1 MANVSPFKGWRYNP
15 ENIGNIE
22 DVFVPP
28 YDVIT
33 PDEQQQYYR
42 KSPHN
47 YIRINLNNTPG
58 SERYFSAANTL
69 NMWIGSGILL
79 EEDQSAIY
87 VLSQSFEL
95 NGTMVNRVG
104 CICSLELSELGDTVL
119 PHEQTIDKHLD
130 DRYDLMKS
138 TKANSGQ
145 IFMCYKDDDM
155 ILEKIYNNIKS
166 EPSIKVD
173 LDGVDYKIWPITNEA
188 IIKKFVN
195 GMKNKTLVIADGHHR
210 YKTALKYQKNHDG
223 LDSNEVMVTLVNSK
237 NPGMQI
243 MPTHRII
250 RGIDLSIT
258 DIKKEV
264 AHFFSYS
271 DFYGVEKLLLEMDK
285 ANSEKNILGLYHRNS
300 NTGLLLEFEAHD
312 LLKSKMSD
320 QSREL
325 RELDTNILHGF
336 LLKEVFKIDTN
347 KQEDLKYLSYLR
359 GNKSAI
365 KMLDNEEDYDVVC
378 FVNPPS
384 LNDVF
389 NIAERGETMPQ
400 KSTYFYPK
408 VYSGLVTRCFN
419 K

>member
-1 MANVSPFKGWRYNP
+1 MAKVAPFKGWRYNP
-15 ENIGNIE
+15 ENINEIE

-33 PDEQQQYYR
+33 PDEQQQYYI
-42 KSPHN
+42 KSPHS

-79 EEDQSAIY
+79 EEDQPAIY

-104 CICSLELSELGDTVL
+104 CICSLELSELGETVL

-166 EPSIKVD
+166 EPSIQAA
-173 LDGVDYKIWPITNEA
+173 LDGVDYKIWPIINEA
-188 IIKKFVN
+188 IIEKFVN
-195 GMKNKTLVIADGHHR
+195 GMRSKTLVIADGHHR
-210 YKTALKYQKNHDG
+210 YKTALKYEKNHDG
-223 LDSNEVMVTLVNSK
+223 LDSKEVMVTLVNSK

-250 RGIDLSIT
+250 RGIELSIT

-264 AHFFSYS
+264 VHFFSYNE
-271 DFYGVEKLLLEMDK
+271 FHGVEKLLIEMDK
-285 ANSEKNILGLYHRNS
+285 ADSQKNILGLYHRNS
-300 NTGLLLEFEAHD
+300 NTGLLLKFEAFD

-325 RELDTNILHGF
+325 RELDTNILHSF
-336 LLKEVFKIDTN
+336 LFKEVFNIDTN
-347 KQEDLKYLSYLR
+347 RQEDLNYLSYLR

-365 KMLDNEEDYDVVC
+365 KMLDKEEDYDIVC

-384 LNDVF
+384 LDDVF
-389 NIAERGETMPQ
+389 NIAEGGETMPQ

>member
-33 PDEQQQYYR
+33 PDEQQRYYR

-365 KMLDNEEDYDVVC
+365 RMLDNEEDYDVVC

>member
-1 MANVSPFKGWRYNP
+1 MAKVAPFKGWRYNP
-15 ENIGNIE
+15 ENINNIE

-42 KSPHN
+42 KSPHS

-79 EEDQSAIY
+79 EEDQPAIY

-166 EPSIKVD
+166 EPSIQAA
-173 LDGVDYKIWPITNEA
+173 LDGVDYKIWPIINEA
-188 IIKKFVN
+188 IIEKFVN
-195 GMKNKTLVIADGHHR
+195 GMRNKTLVIADGHHR
-210 YKTALKYQKNHDG
+210 YKTALKYEKNHDG
-223 LDSNEVMVTLVNSK
+223 LDSKEVMVTLVNSK

-250 RGIDLSIT
+250 RGLDLSIT
-258 DIKKEV
+258 DIIKEV
-264 AHFFSYS
+264 GHFFSYNE
-271 DFYGVEKLLLEMDK
+271 FQGVEKLLIEMDK
-285 ANSEKNILGLYHRNS
+285 ADSQKNILGMYHRKS
-300 NTGLLLEFEAHD
+300 NTGLLLKFKAYDILNSE
-312 LLKSKMSD
+312 MSN

-325 RELDTNILHGF
+325 RELDTNILHSF
-336 LLKEVFKIDTN
+336 LLKEVFNIDTN
-347 KQEDLKYLSYLR
+347 RQEDLNYLSYLR

-365 KMLDNEEDYDVVC
+365 KMLDKEEDYDIVC

-384 LNDVF
+384 LDDVF
-389 NIAERGETMPQ
+389 NIAEGGETMPQ

>member
-1 MANVSPFKGWRYNP
+1 MAKVAPFKGWRYNP
-15 ENIGNIE
+15 ENINKIE

-42 KSPHN
+42 KSPHS

-79 EEDQSAIY
+79 EEDQPAIY

-104 CICSLELSELGDTVL
+104 CICSLELSELGETVL

-166 EPSIKVD
+166 KPSIQAA
-173 LDGVDYKIWPITNEA
+173 LDGVDYKIWPIINEA
-188 IIKKFVN
+188 IIEKFVN
-195 GMKNKTLVIADGHHR
+195 GMRNKTLVIADGHHR
-210 YKTALKYQKNHDG
+210 YKTALKYEKNHDG
-223 LDSNEVMVTLVNSK
+223 LDSKEVMVTLVNSK

-250 RGIDLSIT
+250 RGIELSIT

-264 AHFFSYS
+264 GHFFSYNE
-271 DFYGVEKLLLEMDK
+271 FHGAEKLLIEMDK
-285 ANSEKNILGLYHRNS
+285 ADSQKNILGLYHRSS
-300 NTGLLLEFEAHD
+300 NTGLLLKFEAFD

-325 RELDTNILHGF
+325 RELDTNILHSF
-336 LLKEVFKIDTN
+336 LLKEVFNIDTN
-347 KQEDLKYLSYLR
+347 RQEDLNYLSYLR

-365 KMLDNEEDYDVVC
+365 KMLDKEEDYDIVC

-384 LNDVF
+384 LDDVF
-389 NIAERGETMPQ
+389 NIAEGGETMPQ

-408 VYSGLVTRCFN
+408 VYSGLVTRCLN

>member
-188 IIKKFVN
+188 IIEKFVN

-210 YKTALKYQKNHDG
+210 YKTALKYEKNHDG
-223 LDSNEVMVTLVNSK
+223 LDSKEVMVTLVNSK

-271 DFYGVEKLLLEMDK
+271 DFYGVEKLLIEMDK

-300 NTGLLLEFEAHD
+300 DTGLLLEFEAHD

-365 KMLDNEEDYDVVC
+365 RMLDNDLIRLETKINMVLEFKEEYEKMTGKKLDIDIE
-378 FVNPPS
+378 
-384 LNDVF
+384 D
-389 NIAERGETMPQ
+389 IERDKQ
-400 KSTYFYPK
+400 
-408 VYSGLVTRCFN
+408 N
-419 K
+419 H

>member
-1 MANVSPFKGWRYNP
+1 MAKVAPFKGWRYNP
-15 ENIGNIE
+15 ENINMIE

-42 KSPHN
+42 KSPHS

-79 EEDQSAIY
+79 EEDQPAIY

-166 EPSIKVD
+166 EPSIQAT
-173 LDGVDYKIWPITNEA
+173 LDGVDYKIWPIINEA
-188 IIKKFVN
+188 IIEKFVN
-195 GMKNKTLVIADGHHR
+195 GMRSKTLVIADGHHR
-210 YKTALKYQKNHDG
+210 YKTALKYEKNHDG
-223 LDSNEVMVTLVNSK
+223 LDPKEVMVTLVNSK

-250 RGIDLSIT
+250 RGIELSIT

-264 AHFFSYS
+264 GHFFSYNE
-271 DFYGVEKLLLEMDK
+271 FHGAEKLLIEMDK
-285 ANSEKNILGLYHRNS
+285 ADSQKNILGLYHRNS
-300 NTGLLLEFEAHD
+300 NTGLLLKFEAFD

-325 RELDTNILHGF
+325 RELDTNILHSF
-336 LLKEVFKIDTN
+336 LLKEVFNIDTN
-347 KQEDLKYLSYLR
+347 RQEDLNYLSYLR

-365 KMLDNEEDYDVVC
+365 KMLDKEEDYDIVC

-384 LNDVF
+384 LDDVF
-389 NIAERGETMPQ
+389 NIAEGGETMPQ

>member
-1 MANVSPFKGWRYNP
+1 MAKVAPFKGWRYNP
-15 ENIGNIE
+15 ENINKIE

-79 EEDQSAIY
+79 EEDQPAIY
-87 VLSQSFEL
+87 VLSQSFDL

-104 CICSLELSELGDTVL
+104 CICSLELSELGETVL

-166 EPSIKVD
+166 EPSIQAA
-173 LDGVDYKIWPITNEA
+173 LDGVDYKIWPIINEA
-188 IIKKFVN
+188 IIEKFVN
-195 GMKNKTLVIADGHHR
+195 GMSNKTLVIADGHHR
-210 YKTALKYQKNHDG
+210 YKTALKYGKNHDC
-223 LDSNEVMVTLVNSK
+223 LDSKEVMVTLVNSK

-250 RGIDLSIT
+250 RGIELSIT

-264 AHFFSYS
+264 GHFFSYNE
-271 DFYGVEKLLLEMDK
+271 FQGVEKLLIEMDK
-285 ANSEKNILGLYHRNS
+285 ADSQKNILGLYHKNT
-300 NTGLLLEFEAHD
+300 NTGLLLKFEAFD

-325 RELDTNILHGF
+325 RELDTNILHSF
-336 LLKEVFKIDTN
+336 LLKEVFNIDTN
-347 KQEDLKYLSYLR
+347 RQEDLNYLSYLR

-365 KMLDNEEDYDVVC
+365 KMLDKEEDYDIVC

-384 LNDVF
+384 LDDVF
-389 NIAERGETMPQ
+389 NIAEGGETMPQ

>member
-1 MANVSPFKGWRYNP
+1 MAKVSPFKGWRYNP
-15 ENIGNIE
+15 ENINRIE

-42 KSPHN
+42 KSPHS

-79 EEDQSAIY
+79 EEDQPAIY

-104 CICSLELSELGDTVL
+104 CICSLELSELGETVL

-166 EPSIKVD
+166 EPSIQAT
-173 LDGVDYKIWPITNEA
+173 LDGVDYKIWSIINEA
-188 IIKKFVN
+188 IIEKFVN
-195 GMKNKTLVIADGHHR
+195 GMRNKTLVIADGHHR
-210 YKTALKYQKNHDG
+210 YKTALKYEKNHDG
-223 LDSNEVMVTLVNSK
+223 LDSKEVMVTLVNSK

-250 RGIDLSIT
+250 RGIELSIT

-264 AHFFSYS
+264 GHFFSY
-271 DFYGVEKLLLEMDK
+271 
-285 ANSEKNILGLYHRNS
+285 N
-300 NTGLLLEFEAHD
+300 EFH
-312 LLKSKMSD
+312 
-320 QSREL
+320 
-325 RELDTNILHGF
+325 
-336 LLKEVFKIDTN
+336 
-347 KQEDLKYLSYLR
+347 LSL
-359 GNKSAI
+359 I
-365 KMLDNEEDYDVVC
+365 H
-378 FVNPPS
+378 
-384 LNDVF
+384 
-389 NIAERGETMPQ
+389 I
-400 KSTYFYPK
+400 
-408 VYSGLVTRCFN
+408 
-419 K
+419 

>member
-22 DVFVPP
+22 NVFVPP

-95 NGTMVNRVG
+95 NGTIVNRVG

-210 YKTALKYQKNHDG
+210 YKTALKCEKNHDG
-223 LDSNEVMVTLVNSK
+223 LDSKEVMVTLVNSK

-243 MPTHRII
+243 MPTHRIL
-250 RGIDLSIT
+250 RGIELSIT
-258 DIKKEV
+258 DIKKE
-264 AHFFSYS
+264 AEHFFSYS
-271 DFYGVEKLLLEMDK
+271 EFHGVEKLLKEMDK
-285 ANSEKNILGLYHRNS
+285 ANSDKNILGLYHRNS
-300 NTGLLLEFEAHD
+300 NTGLLLEFEALD

-325 RELDTNILHGF
+325 RELDTNILHSF
-336 LLKEVFKIDTN
+336 LLKEVFNIDTN
-347 KQEDLKYLSYLR
+347 KQEDLNYLSYLR
-359 GNKSAI
+359 GNNSAI

-384 LNDVF
+384 LDDVF
-389 NIAERGETMPQ
+389 NIAEAGETMPQ

>member
-1 MANVSPFKGWRYNP
+1 MAKVSPFKGWRYNP
-15 ENIGNIE
+15 ENINKIE

-42 KSPHN
+42 KSPYS

-58 SERYFSAANTL
+58 IERYFSAANTL

-79 EEDQSAIY
+79 EEDQPAIY

-166 EPSIKVD
+166 EPSVQVD

-188 IIKKFVN
+188 TIEKFVN
-195 GMKNKTLVIADGHHR
+195 GMRNKTLVIADGHHR
-210 YKTALKYQKNHDG
+210 YKTALKYKKNHDG
-223 LDSNEVMVTLVNSK
+223 LDSKEVMVTLVNSK

-250 RGIDLSIT
+250 RGIELSIA

-264 AHFFSYS
+264 GHFFSYS
-271 DFYGVEKLLLEMDK
+271 EFHGVEKLLMEMDR
-285 ANSEKNILGLYHRNS
+285 AHSERNTLGLYHRNS
-300 NTGLLLEFEAHD
+300 NTGLLLKFEAFD

-325 RELDTNILHGF
+325 RELDTNILHSF
-336 LLKEVFKIDTN
+336 LLKEVFNIDTN
-347 KQEDLKYLSYLR
+347 RQEDLNYLSYLR

-365 KMLDNEEDYDVVC
+365 KMLDKEEDYDIVC

-384 LNDVF
+384 LDDVF

-408 VYSGLVTRCFN
+408 VYSGLVTRCFI

>member
-33 PDEQQQYYR
+33 PDEQQRYYR

-58 SERYFSAANTL
+58 IERYFSAANTL

>member
-1 MANVSPFKGWRYNP
+1 MAKVAPFKGWRYNP
-15 ENIGNIE
+15 ENINKIE

-42 KSPHN
+42 KSPHS

-79 EEDQSAIY
+79 EEDQPAIY

-104 CICSLELSELGDTVL
+104 CICSLELSELGETVL

-166 EPSIKVD
+166 EPSIQAT
-173 LDGVDYKIWPITNEA
+173 LDGVDYKIWPIINEA
-188 IIKKFVN
+188 KIEKFVN
-195 GMKNKTLVIADGHHR
+195 GMRSKTLVIADGHHR
-210 YKTALKYQKNHDG
+210 YKTALKYEKNHDG
-223 LDSNEVMVTLVNSK
+223 LDSKEVMVTLVNSK

-250 RGIDLSIT
+250 RGIELSIT

-264 AHFFSYS
+264 GHFFSYNE
-271 DFYGVEKLLLEMDK
+271 FHGAEKLLIEMDK
-285 ANSEKNILGLYHRNS
+285 ADSQKNILGLYHRSS
-300 NTGLLLEFEAHD
+300 NTGLLLKFEAFD

-325 RELDTNILHGF
+325 RELDTNILHSF
-336 LLKEVFKIDTN
+336 LLKEVFNIDTN
-347 KQEDLKYLSYLR
+347 RQEDLNYLSYLR

-365 KMLDNEEDYDVVC
+365 KMLDKEEDYDIVC

-384 LNDVF
+384 LDDVF
-389 NIAERGETMPQ
+389 NIAEGGETMPQ

-408 VYSGLVTRCFN
+408 VYSGLVTRCLN

>member
-1 MANVSPFKGWRYNP
+1 MAKVAPFKGWRYNP
-15 ENIGNIE
+15 DNINKIE

-42 KSPHN
+42 KSPHS

-79 EEDQSAIY
+79 EEDQPAIY

-104 CICSLELSELGDTVL
+104 CICSLELSELGETVL

-166 EPSIKVD
+166 KPSVQAA

-188 IIKKFVN
+188 IIEKFVN
-195 GMKNKTLVIADGHHR
+195 GMSNKTLVIADGHHR
-210 YKTALKYQKNHDG
+210 YKTALKYGKNHDC
-223 LDSNEVMVTLVNSK
+223 LDSKEVMVTLVNSK

-250 RGIDLSIT
+250 RGIELSIT

-264 AHFFSYS
+264 GHFFSYS
-271 DFYGVEKLLLEMDK
+271 EFHGVEKLLMEMDK
-285 ANSEKNILGLYHRNS
+285 ADCDRNILGLYHRNS
-300 NTGLLLEFEAHD
+300 NTGLLLKFEAFD

-325 RELDTNILHGF
+325 RELDTNILHSF
-336 LLKEVFKIDTN
+336 LLKEVFNIDTN
-347 KQEDLKYLSYLR
+347 RQEDLNYLSYLR
-359 GNKSAI
+359 GNMSTI
-365 KMLDNEEDYDVVC
+365 NMLDKEEDYDIVC

-384 LNDVF
+384 LDDVF
-389 NIAERGETMPQ
+389 NIAEGGETMPQ

-408 VYSGLVTRCFN
+408 VYSGLVTRCLN

>member
-1 MANVSPFKGWRYNP
+1 MAKVAPFKGWRYNP
-15 ENIGNIE
+15 ENINEIE

-42 KSPHN
+42 KSPHS

-79 EEDQSAIY
+79 EEDQPAIY
-87 VLSQSFEL
+87 VLSQSFDL
-95 NGTMVNRVG
+95 NGTIVNRVG
-104 CICSLELSELGDTVL
+104 CICSLELSELGETVL

-166 EPSIKVD
+166 EPSIQAA
-173 LDGVDYKIWPITNEA
+173 LDGVDYKIWPIINEA
-188 IIKKFVN
+188 IIEKFVN
-195 GMKNKTLVIADGHHR
+195 GMRSKTLVIADGHHR
-210 YKTALKYQKNHDG
+210 YKTALKYEKNHDG
-223 LDSNEVMVTLVNSK
+223 LDSKEVMVTLVNSK

-243 MPTHRII
+243 MPTHRILS
-250 RGIDLSIT
+250 GVELSIT

-264 AHFFSYS
+264 GHFFSYNE
-271 DFYGVEKLLLEMDK
+271 FQGVEKLLIEMDK
-285 ANSEKNILGLYHRNS
+285 ADSQKNILGLYNRSS
-300 NTGLLLEFEAHD
+300 NTGLLLKFEAFD

-325 RELDTNILHGF
+325 RELDTNILHSF
-336 LLKEVFKIDTN
+336 LFKEVFNIDTN
-347 KQEDLKYLSYLR
+347 RQEDLNYLSYLR

-365 KMLDNEEDYDVVC
+365 KMLDKEEDYDIVC

-384 LNDVF
+384 LDDVF
-389 NIAERGETMPQ
+389 NIAEGGETMPQ

-408 VYSGLVTRCFN
+408 VYSGLVTRCLN

>member
-1 MANVSPFKGWRYNP
+1 MAKVSPFKGWRYNS
-15 ENIGNIE
+15 ENINRIE

-42 KSPHN
+42 KSPHS
-47 YIRINLNNTPG
+47 YIRINLNNAHG

-79 EEDQSAIY
+79 EEDQPAIY

-95 NGTMVNRVG
+95 DGTMVNRVG

-155 ILEKIYNNIKS
+155 ILEKIYNNIKNK
-166 EPSIKVD
+166 PSVQAT

-188 IIKKFVN
+188 IIEKFVN
-195 GMKNKTLVIADGHHR
+195 GISNKTLVIADGHHR
-210 YKTALKYQKNHDG
+210 YKTALKYGKNHDG
-223 LDSNEVMVTLVNSK
+223 LDSKEVMVTLVNSK

-243 MPTHRII
+243 MPTHRILKGI
-250 RGIDLSIT
+250 RLSIT
-258 DIKKEV
+258 DIIKKV
-264 AHFFSYS
+264 GHFFSFS
-271 DFYGVEKLLLEMDK
+271 EFQGVERLLTEMEK
-285 ANSEKNILGLYHRNS
+285 ANNQKNILGMYHRKSNIGLILKFDAYDILNS
-300 NTGLLLEFEAHD
+300 EMSNQ
-312 LLKSKMSD
+312 SK
-320 QSREL
+320 EL
-325 RELDTNILHGF
+325 RELDTNILHSF
-336 LLKEVFKIDTN
+336 LLKEVFNIDTN
-347 KQEDLKYLSYLR
+347 RQEDLNYLSYLR
-359 GNKSAI
+359 GNKSAV
-365 KMLDNEEDYDVVC
+365 KMLDKEEDYDVVC

-384 LNDVF
+384 LDDVF
-389 NIAERGETMPQ
+389 NIAEAGETMPQ

-408 VYSGLVTRCFN
+408 VYSGLVTRCF
-419 K
+419 KK

>member
-1 MANVSPFKGWRYNP
+1 MAKVAPFKGWRYNP
-15 ENIGNIE
+15 ENINMIE

-42 KSPHN
+42 KSPHS

-79 EEDQSAIY
+79 EEDQPAIY

-104 CICSLELSELGDTVL
+104 CICSLELSELGETVL

-166 EPSIKVD
+166 EPSIQAT
-173 LDGVDYKIWPITNEA
+173 LDGVDYKIWPIINEA
-188 IIKKFVN
+188 IIEKFVN
-195 GMKNKTLVIADGHHR
+195 CMRSKTLVIADGHHR
-210 YKTALKYQKNHDG
+210 YKTALKYEKNHDG
-223 LDSNEVMVTLVNSK
+223 LDSKEVMVTLVNSK

-250 RGIDLSIT
+250 RGIELSIT

-264 AHFFSYS
+264 GHFFSYNE
-271 DFYGVEKLLLEMDK
+271 FHGAEKLLIEMDK
-285 ANSEKNILGLYHRNS
+285 ADSQKNILGLYHRSS
-300 NTGLLLEFEAHD
+300 NTGLLLKFEAFD

-325 RELDTNILHGF
+325 RELDTNILHSF
-336 LLKEVFKIDTN
+336 LFKEVFNIDTN
-347 KQEDLKYLSYLR
+347 RQEDLNYLSYLR

-365 KMLDNEEDYDVVC
+365 KMLDKEEDYDIVC

-384 LNDVF
+384 LDDVF
-389 NIAERGETMPQ
+389 NIAEGGETMPQ

-408 VYSGLVTRCFN
+408 VYSGLVTRCLN

>member
-1 MANVSPFKGWRYNP
+1 MAKVAPFKGWRYNP
-15 ENIGNIE
+15 ENINKIE

-79 EEDQSAIY
+79 EEDQPAIY

-104 CICSLELSELGDTVL
+104 CICSLQLSELGETVL
-119 PHEQTIDKHLD
+119 PHEQTIDKHLE

-166 EPSIKVD
+166 EPSLEAV
-173 LDGVDYKIWPITNEA
+173 LDGVDYKIWPIINES
-188 IIKKFVN
+188 IIKEFVN
-195 GMKNKTLVIADGHHR
+195 GMRNKTLVIADGHHR
-210 YKTALKYQKNHDG
+210 YKTALKYEKNHDG
-223 LDSNEVMVTLVNSK
+223 LDSKEVMVTLVNSK

-250 RGIDLSIT
+250 RGLDLSIT
-258 DIKKEV
+258 DIIKEV
-264 AHFFSYS
+264 GHFFSYNE
-271 DFYGVEKLLLEMDK
+271 FQGVEKLLIEMDK
-285 ANSEKNILGLYHRNS
+285 ADSQKNILGMYHRKS
-300 NTGLLLEFEAHD
+300 NTGLLLKFEAYD
-312 LLKSKMSD
+312 ILNSEMSN

-325 RELDTNILHGF
+325 RELDTNILHSF
-336 LLKEVFKIDTN
+336 LFKEVFNIDTN
-347 KQEDLKYLSYLR
+347 RQEDLNYLSYLR

-365 KMLDNEEDYDVVC
+365 KMLDKEEDYDVVC

-384 LNDVF
+384 LDDVF
-389 NIAERGETMPQ
+389 NIAEGGETMPQ

>member
-1 MANVSPFKGWRYNP
+1 MAKVAPFKGWRYNP
-15 ENIGNIE
+15 ENINKIE

-42 KSPHN
+42 KSPHS

-79 EEDQSAIY
+79 EEDQPAIY

-104 CICSLELSELGDTVL
+104 CICSLELSELGETVL

-155 ILEKIYNNIKS
+155 ILEKIYKNIKS
-166 EPSIKVD
+166 EPSIQAA
-173 LDGVDYKIWPITNEA
+173 LDGVDYKIWPIINEA
-188 IIKKFVN
+188 IIEKFVN
-195 GMKNKTLVIADGHHR
+195 GMRSKTLVIADGHHR
-210 YKTALKYQKNHDG
+210 YKTALKYEKNHDG
-223 LDSNEVMVTLVNSK
+223 LDSKEVMVTLVNSK

-250 RGIDLSIT
+250 RGIELSLT

-264 AHFFSYS
+264 SHFFSYNE
-271 DFYGVEKLLLEMDK
+271 FHGVEKLLMEMDK
-285 ANSEKNILGLYHRNS
+285 ADSERNILGLYHRSS
-300 NTGLLLEFEAHD
+300 NTGLLLKFEAID

-325 RELDTNILHGF
+325 RELDTNILHSF
-336 LLKEVFKIDTN
+336 LLKEVFNIDTN
-347 KQEDLKYLSYLR
+347 RQEDLNYLSYLR

-365 KMLDNEEDYDVVC
+365 KMLDKEEDYDIVC

-384 LNDVF
+384 LDDVF
-389 NIAERGETMPQ
+389 NIAEGGETMPQ

-408 VYSGLVTRCFN
+408 VYSGLVTRCLN

>member
-1 MANVSPFKGWRYNP
+1 MAKVAPFKGWRYNP
-15 ENIGNIE
+15 ENINKIE

-42 KSPHN
+42 KSPHS

-79 EEDQSAIY
+79 EEDQPAIY

-104 CICSLELSELGDTVL
+104 CICSLELSELGETVL

-166 EPSIKVD
+166 EPSIQAT
-173 LDGVDYKIWPITNEA
+173 LDGVDYKIWPIINEA
-188 IIKKFVN
+188 IIEKFVN
-195 GMKNKTLVIADGHHR
+195 GMRNKTLVIADGHHR
-210 YKTALKYQKNHDG
+210 YKTALKYEKNHDG
-223 LDSNEVMVTLVNSK
+223 LDSKEVMVTLVNSK

-250 RGIDLSIT
+250 RGIELSIT

-264 AHFFSYS
+264 GHFFSYNE
-271 DFYGVEKLLLEMDK
+271 FHGAEKLLIEMDK
-285 ANSEKNILGLYHRNS
+285 ADSQKNFLGLYHRSS
-300 NTGLLLEFEAHD
+300 NTGLLLKFEAFD

-325 RELDTNILHGF
+325 RELDTNILHSF
-336 LLKEVFKIDTN
+336 LFKEVFNIDTN
-347 KQEDLKYLSYLR
+347 RQEDLNYLSYLR
-359 GNKSAI
+359 GNKSDI
-365 KMLDNEEDYDVVC
+365 KMLDKEEDYDIVC

-384 LNDVF
+384 LDDVF
-389 NIAERGETMPQ
+389 NIAEGGETMPQ

-408 VYSGLVTRCFN
+408 VYSGLVTRCLN

>member
-1 MANVSPFKGWRYNP
+1 MAKVAPFKGWRYNP
-15 ENIGNIE
+15 ENINKIE

-42 KSPHN
+42 KSPHS

-79 EEDQSAIY
+79 EEDQPAIY

-104 CICSLELSELGDTVL
+104 CICSLELSELGETVL

-166 EPSIKVD
+166 EPSVEAA
-173 LDGVDYKIWPITNEA
+173 LDGVDYKIWPITNED

-195 GMKNKTLVIADGHHR
+195 GMSNKTLVIADGHHR
-210 YKTALKYQKNHDG
+210 YKTALKYEKNHDG
-223 LDSNEVMVTLVNSK
+223 IDSKEVMVTLVNSK

-250 RGIDLSIT
+250 RGIELSIT

-264 AHFFSYS
+264 GHFFSYNE
-271 DFYGVEKLLLEMDK
+271 FHGAEKLLIEMDK
-285 ANSEKNILGLYHRNS
+285 ADSQKNILGMYHRKS
-300 NTGLLLEFEAHD
+300 NTGLLLKFEAFD

-325 RELDTNILHGF
+325 RELDTNILHSF
-336 LLKEVFKIDTN
+336 LLKEVFNIDTN
-347 KQEDLKYLSYLR
+347 RQEDLNYLSYLR

-365 KMLDNEEDYDVVC
+365 KMLDKEEDYDIVC

-384 LNDVF
+384 LDDVF
-389 NIAERGETMPQ
+389 NIAEGGETMPQ

-408 VYSGLVTRCFN
+408 VYSGLVTRCF
-419 K
+419 KK

>member
-336 LLKEVFKIDTN
+336 LLKEVFKINTN

>member
-1 MANVSPFKGWRYNP
+1 MAKVAPFKGWRYNP
-15 ENIGNIE
+15 ENINKIE

-42 KSPHN
+42 KSPHS

-79 EEDQSAIY
+79 EEDQPAIY
-87 VLSQSFEL
+87 VLSQSFDL

-104 CICSLELSELGDTVL
+104 CICSLELSELGETVL

-166 EPSIKVD
+166 EPSIQAT
-173 LDGVDYKIWPITNEA
+173 LDGVDYKIWPIINEA
-188 IIKKFVN
+188 IIEKFVN
-195 GMKNKTLVIADGHHR
+195 GMRNKTLVIADGHHR
-210 YKTALKYQKNHDG
+210 YKTALKYEKNHDG
-223 LDSNEVMVTLVNSK
+223 LDSKEVMVTLVNSK

-250 RGIDLSIT
+250 RGIELSIT

-264 AHFFSYS
+264 GHFFSYNE
-271 DFYGVEKLLLEMDK
+271 FHGAEKLLIEMDK
-285 ANSEKNILGLYHRNS
+285 ADSQKNILGLYHRNS
-300 NTGLLLEFEAHD
+300 YTGLLLKFEAFD

-325 RELDTNILHGF
+325 RELDTNILHSF
-336 LLKEVFKIDTN
+336 LFKEVFNIDTN
-347 KQEDLKYLSYLR
+347 RQEDLNYLSYLR

-365 KMLDNEEDYDVVC
+365 KMLDKEEDYDIVC

-384 LNDVF
+384 LDDVF
-389 NIAERGETMPQ
+389 NIAEGGETMPQ

-408 VYSGLVTRCFN
+408 VYSGLVTRCIN

>member
-1 MANVSPFKGWRYNP
+1 MAKVSPFKGWRYNP
-15 ENIGNIE
+15 ENINRIE

-42 KSPHN
+42 KSPHS

-79 EEDQSAIY
+79 EEDQPAIY

-104 CICSLELSELGDTVL
+104 CICSLQLSELGETVL

-166 EPSIKVD
+166 EPSIQAT
-173 LDGVDYKIWPITNEA
+173 LDGVDYKIWPIINEA
-188 IIKKFVN
+188 IIEKFVN
-195 GMKNKTLVIADGHHR
+195 GMRNKTLVIADGHHR
-210 YKTALKYQKNHDG
+210 YKTALKYEKNHDG
-223 LDSNEVMVTLVNSK
+223 LDSKEVMVTLVNSK

-250 RGIDLSIT
+250 RGIELSIT

-264 AHFFSYS
+264 GHFFSYNE
-271 DFYGVEKLLLEMDK
+271 FHGAEKLLIEMDK
-285 ANSEKNILGLYHRNS
+285 ADSQKNILGLYHRSS
-300 NTGLLLEFEAHD
+300 NTGLLLKFEAFD

-325 RELDTNILHGF
+325 RELDTNILHSF
-336 LLKEVFKIDTN
+336 LFKEVFNIDTN
-347 KQEDLKYLSYLR
+347 RQEDLNYLSYLR

-365 KMLDNEEDYDVVC
+365 KMLDKEEDYDIVC

-384 LNDVF
+384 LDDVF
-389 NIAERGETMPQ
+389 NIAEGGETMPQ

-408 VYSGLVTRCFN
+408 VYSGLVTRCLN

>member
-188 IIKKFVN
+188 IIEKFVN
-195 GMKNKTLVIADGHHR
+195 GMKNKSLVIADGHHR

-336 LLKEVFKIDTN
+336 LLKEVFKINTN